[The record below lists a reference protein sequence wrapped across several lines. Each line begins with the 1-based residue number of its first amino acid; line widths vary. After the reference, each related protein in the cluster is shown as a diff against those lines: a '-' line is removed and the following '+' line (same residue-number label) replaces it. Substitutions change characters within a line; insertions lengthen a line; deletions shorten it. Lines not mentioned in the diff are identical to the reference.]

1 MAATARSRYA
11 RPMLPPR
18 LARILFRVSLTG
30 FLLTLA
36 AYGALCL
43 VLAHPGALFAHARG
57 NGTVT
62 FHSSA
67 PLPDQAEQV
76 ADDVM
81 AALHAS
87 PLGPLTIPVDIY
99 MVDEGW
105 PMRLFFVG
113 SPEASGLT
121 YPVLSTRNVFLRYVD
136 LPRGRLSFRGQSVPP
151 PRTLRYYLVHEVT
164 HLMLADRV
172 GRLGIVDV
180 PIWVNEGFADYVALG
195 PAPPVMVALAMAG
208 HPLPRMTFGSYPLE
222 RVCVTLALNHLR
234 GDLEALFALQADI
247 GSQGTCPVGGQ
258 FGIATGG
265 SGS

>member
-1 MAATARSRYA
+1 MAASARSRYA

-36 AYGALCL
+36 AYGALFA
-43 VLAHPGALFAHARG
+43 VLAHPGALFSHARG
-57 NGTVT
+57 NGLVT
-62 FHSSA
+62 FHSRA
-67 PLPDQAEQV
+67 PLPVEAERM
-76 ADDVM
+76 ADEVV
-81 AALHAS
+81 AALEHA
-87 PLGPLTIPVDIY
+87 PLGPLTIPVDIW

-105 PMRLFFVG
+105 PVRLFFVG

-136 LPRGRLSFRGQSVPP
+136 LPRGRLSFRGRSVPP

-180 PIWVNEGFADYVALG
+180 PVWVNEGFADYVALG
-195 PAPPVMVALAMAG
+195 PAPPEMVALARLG
-208 HPLPRMTFGSYPLE
+208 HPLPRAVFGSYPLE
-222 RVCVTLALNHLR
+222 RVCVTLALRHLR
-234 GDLEALFALQADI
+234 GDLAALFALDTGL
-247 GSQGTCPVGGQ
+247 GSGGTCPLGDE